1 MDYKREYKKIL
12 DLFEENLPKQFGN
25 GGFNT
30 LEKSMEYSL
39 FSGGKRIRPVIML
52 KIGELY
58 GADFSRVMPYASAL
72 EMIHTYSLIH
82 DDLPCM
88 DNDDLRRGKPTNHKV
103 FGYGN
108 AVLAGDGLLNL
119 AFETAI
125 NNITDK
131 GTLMAS
137 KVLGRASGRCGMI
150 SGQSADL
157 YFEKHTATN
166 EDLQFIHEN
175 KTSAI
180 IRSAFE
186 MGGFL
191 GNATPSEI
199 ADLIIFAN
207 AFGMIFQLTDD
218 LLDKYGDEKTVGKTI
233 GKDEKSEKSSSLQVI
248 GEEKTRALIK
258 SEYERAMTQLEKL
271 SVNTDFFKELLN
283 DTIARKM

>member
-1 MDYKREYKKIL
+1 MKYTIDYKRIL
-12 DLFEENLPKQFGN
+12 ELFEKNLSNQFGD

-39 FSGGKRIRPVIML
+39 FSGGKRLRPVLML
-52 KIGELY
+52 KVGELF
-58 GADFSRVMPYASAL
+58 GADFNRVMPFAAAL

-88 DNDDLRRGKPTNHKV
+88 DNDDLRRGKPTNHKI

-131 GTLMAS
+131 GTLTAA
-137 KVLGRASGRCGMI
+137 KVLCRASGRCGMI

-157 YFEKHTATN
+157 YFENKEATK
-166 EDLQFIHEN
+166 EDLEYIHKN
-175 KTSAI
+175 KTAAI

-186 MGGFL
+186 MGGHL
-191 GNATPSEI
+191 GNATTSEI
-199 ADLIIFAN
+199 AILVEFAN

-218 LLDKYGDEKTVGKTI
+218 LLDKYGDEKTLGKTI
-233 GKDEKSEKSSSLQVI
+233 GKDEKSSKSSSLYVI
-248 GEEKTRALIK
+248 GEEKTRELILT
-258 SEYERAMTQLEKL
+258 EQERSLGLLEKL
-271 SVNTDFFKELLN
+271 SVNTEFFKELLN
-283 DTIARKM
+283 DTVSRKM